1 MSKTY
6 GKTRWKR
13 FALVMVPSIAAT
25 AGIGIS
31 IAQSTLAASFAVSGQ
46 QFKVT
51 VDHLRGTDFSQFG
64 SVDVQADG
72 KTMHPV
78 AVSAFD
84 KATLHN
90 MCQSVVTDL
99 SGIGLGKWTLQLHAG
114 QAPEANSTDDQ
125 NSYDPST
132 DTSQVQ
138 ASNLL
143 IDMTDLSADATFHS
157 INIGQDASTLPGSA
171 AQGFKDIKGQGLPSG
186 AQGFAQSAPKAELHN
201 VHQTAW
207 ATSAGTFKL
216 PDLKLGISQGDNEC
230 Y

>member
-51 VDHLRGTDFSQFG
+51 VNHLRGSNFAQFG

-72 KTMHPV
+72 KTAHPV

-84 KATLHN
+84 KATLHD

-99 SGIGLGKWTLQLHAG
+99 GPLGKWTLQLHAG
-114 QAPEANSTDDQ
+114 GAPEQNPTDDQ
-125 NSYDPST
+125 NSYDPSSDPT
-132 DTSQVQ
+132 QIQ

-143 IDMTDLSADATFHS
+143 IDMTDLNADATFHS

-171 AQGFKDIKGQGLPSG
+171 AQGYKDIKGGGLPTG
-186 AQGFAQSAPKAELHN
+186 AMGFAQSAPKAELHN
-201 VHQTAW
+201 VQQTAW

-216 PDLKLGISQGDNEC
+216 PGLKLNISQGANEC